1 MFEDELPKMSR
12 ERRAELDRQRR
23 RSDKVSSLMGEYLLK
38 GWRML
43 GESCTVC
50 DAVMLMNRD
59 GELYCVGCS
68 EVDKMPEFC
77 QNQPKSRSPILNGSP
92 PTCLTPLATSP
103 PPCKASPNREIYP
116 RLPPSKDF
124 ETIGYAQRY

>member
-50 DAVMLMNRD
+50 DVRLSCKLSTTASSQSCTDLQAVVAVLEAKILFCSQQLNN
-59 GELYCVGCS
+59 CVC
-68 EVDKMPEFC
+68 PEDI
-77 QNQPKSRSPILNGSP
+77 QQLALSIKH
-92 PTCLTPLATSP
+92 LTDALVAI
-103 PPCKASPNREIYP
+103 KAYIR
-116 RLPPSKDF
+116 R
-124 ETIGYAQRY
+124 